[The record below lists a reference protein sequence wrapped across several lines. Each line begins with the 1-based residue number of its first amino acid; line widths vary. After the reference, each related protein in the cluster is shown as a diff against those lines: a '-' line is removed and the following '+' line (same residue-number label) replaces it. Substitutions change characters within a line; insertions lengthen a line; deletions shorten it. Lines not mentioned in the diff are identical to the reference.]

1 MPPIRFAKVV
11 HLMEAPVHVV
21 AVAPLVAPE
30 LSVVVPTFRERA
42 NVPEL
47 VRLLEAT
54 LAEIAWE
61 VIFVDDDSPDGT
73 WRVAKEI
80 SRRDPR
86 VRCIRRVGRRG
97 LAGACIEGILS
108 SAAPVVA
115 VMDADLQ
122 HDETLLP
129 KMLGAIRDGAELV
142 VGSRYVEGG
151 SQGDGFSKVRA
162 WGSETATALARRFLD
177 IDLSDPMS
185 GFFMIRREKVEAVAD
200 DLSSEGFKIL
210 LDIVASSPEPLK
222 TVELPFTFR
231 ERHAGESKLDS
242 LVTAEYLGLL
252 FSKFS
257 GGVVPVRFLMFLAVG
272 ASGILVHLVAL
283 KVSLHAF
290 DSTFAW
296 GEFVA
301 SVVAMTWNFLLN
313 NQLTYRDRRLTGVSF
328 VWGLLTFYVVCSV
341 GTIANMG
348 VATGLFEMVDTGPW
362 IAGFAGAAM
371 SAVFN
376 YTVSATLTWRK

>member
-1 MPPIRFAKVV
+1 
-11 HLMEAPVHVV
+11 MESVPAAAPVVSSS
-21 AVAPLVAPE
+21 PE
-30 LSVVVPTFRERA
+30 LSVVVPTFKERA

-47 VRLLEAT
+47 VRLLGVA
-54 LAEIAWE
+54 LQGIAWE

-73 WRVAKEI
+73 WEVAKEI

-86 VRCIRRVGRRG
+86 VRCLRRVGRRG
-97 LAGACIEGILS
+97 LAGACIEGMLS
-108 SAAPVVA
+108 SAAPTVA

-122 HDETLLP
+122 HDEALLP
-129 KMLGAIRDGAELV
+129 KMFAAIRDGAELV

-151 SQGDGFSKVRA
+151 SQGDGFSSIRA
-162 WGSETATALARRFLD
+162 WGSETATSLARRFLN
-177 IDLSDPMS
+177 IDLTDPMS

-200 DLSSEGFKIL
+200 KLSREGFKIL
-210 LDIVASSPEPLK
+210 LDIVASSPAPLK

-231 ERHAGESKLDS
+231 ERLAGESKLDT

-252 FSKFS
+252 FSKLS

-272 ASGILVHLVAL
+272 ASGIVVHLAAL
-283 KVSLHAF
+283 KVALHAF
-290 DSTFAW
+290 SATFAW

-301 SVVAMTWNFLLN
+301 TVVAMTWNFLLN
-313 NQLTYRDRRLTGVSF
+313 NQLTYRDRRLTGLEF
-328 VWGLLTFYVVCSV
+328 VGGLLTFYVVCSF
-341 GTIANMG
+341 GTIANLG
-348 VATGLFEMVDTGPW
+348 VATGLFEVVDTGPW
-362 IAGFAGAAM
+362 VAGFAGAVM

>member
-1 MPPIRFAKVV
+1 
-11 HLMEAPVHVV
+11 MESV
-21 AVAPLVAPE
+21 AEAVSVLPAAPE
-30 LSVVVPTFRERA
+30 LSVVVPTFKERA

-47 VRLLEAT
+47 VRRLDVT
-54 LAEIAWE
+54 LAGIAWE
-61 VIFVDDDSPDGT
+61 AIFVDDDSPDGT
-73 WRVAKEI
+73 WEVAKEI

-97 LAGACIEGILS
+97 LSGACIEGMLS
-108 SAAPVVA
+108 SAAPTVA

-129 KMLGAIRDGAELV
+129 EMLAAIRDGAELV

-162 WGSETATALARRFLD
+162 WGSETATGLARRFLD

-185 GFFMIRREKVEAVAD
+185 GFFMVRRAKVEAVAGE
-200 DLSSEGFKIL
+200 LSREGFKIL
-210 LDIVASSPEPLK
+210 LDIVASSPQPLK

-231 ERHAGESKLDS
+231 ERQAGESKLDS

-252 FSKFS
+252 VSKLS
-257 GGVVPVRFLMFLAVG
+257 GGMVPVRFLMFLAVG
-272 ASGILVHLVAL
+272 ASGIVVHLAAL
-283 KVSLHAF
+283 KVALHMF
-290 DSTFAW
+290 TTSFAW

-313 NQLTYRDRRLTGVSF
+313 NQLTYRDRRLTGLDF
-328 VWGLLTFYVVCSV
+328 VWGLLTFYVVCSF
-341 GTIANMG
+341 GTIANIG
-348 VATGLFEMVDTGPW
+348 VANSLFEMADTGPW
-362 IAGFAGAAM
+362 VAGFAGAVM

-376 YTVSATLTWRK
+376 YAVSATLTWRK

>member
-1 MPPIRFAKVV
+1 
-11 HLMEAPVHVV
+11 MEVAALA
-21 AVAPLVAPE
+21 AVAAPE
-30 LSVVVPTFRERA
+30 LSVVVPTFKERA

-47 VRLLEAT
+47 VRLLDVA
-54 LAEIAWE
+54 LAGIAWE

-73 WRVAKEI
+73 WEVAKEI

-86 VRCIRRVGRRG
+86 VRCIRRIGRRG

-108 SAAPVVA
+108 SAAPTVA

-122 HDETLLP
+122 HDEALLP
-129 KMLGAIRDGAELV
+129 KMLAAIRDGAELV
-142 VGSRYVEGG
+142 VGSRYVAGG
-151 SQGDGFSKVRA
+151 SQGDGFTKLRA
-162 WGSETATALARRFLD
+162 WGSETATSLARRFLN
-177 IDLSDPMS
+177 IELTDPMS
-185 GFFMIRREKVEAVAD
+185 GFFMIRRPLVEAVAD
-200 DLSSEGFKIL
+200 DLSREGFKIL
-210 LDIVASSPEPLK
+210 LDIVASTPRKLE

-231 ERHAGESKLDS
+231 ERLAGESKLDS

-252 FSKFS
+252 VSKLS
-257 GGVVPVRFLMFLAVG
+257 GGLVPVRFLMFLGVG
-272 ASGILVHLVAL
+272 ASGIVIHLAAL
-283 KVSLHAF
+283 KVALHAF
-290 DSTFAW
+290 STSFAW

-313 NQLTYRDRRLTGVSF
+313 NHLTYRDRRLTGFAF

-362 IAGFAGAAM
+362 VAGFAGAAM

-376 YTVSATLTWRK
+376 YTVSATFTWRK